1 MTAVGHDGRSAM
13 TQATTPPVA
22 ARTVSLGGHPV
33 TIADDY
39 PTFWARADAGS
50 WEPGTLQTQAGLITA
65 ETLFID
71 LGAWIGPTSLH
82 AAACGA
88 RVIAVEADPAAAAVL
103 RNNIAANPR
112 LAPRISVIER
122 AVAATSAPV
131 TFGARR
137 KPGDS
142 MASMLLA
149 DTAAVTWTSQAVTPA
164 ELAGLIAPG
173 ERPVIK
179 IDLEGAEYGVLPAL
193 GPLVAHPQTA
203 VLVSFHPGILAEA
216 RLGADRLSLE
226 RAALEPFSGWLARSV
241 GNHGLGQAIAVDDL
255 TADPEWG
262 QQDQW
267 LLSRG
272 NPSR

>member
-1 MTAVGHDGRSAM
+1 MTK
-13 TQATTPPVA
+13 ATTPHVA
-22 ARTVSLGGHPV
+22 ARTVRLGGHAV
-33 TIADDY
+33 TTVDDY
-39 PTFWARADAGS
+39 PTFWARADKGS
-50 WEPGTLQTQAGLITA
+50 WEPGTLQTHAGLITR

-103 RNNIAANPR
+103 RTNVAANPL
-112 LAPRISVIER
+112 LAPRITVIER

-149 DTAAVTWTSQAVTPA
+149 DTATLTWTSAAITPA
-164 ELAGLIAPG
+164 EIAGLIAPG

-193 GPLVAHPQTA
+193 EPLLAHPETV
-203 VLVSFHPGILAEA
+203 VLVSFHPGILAET
-216 RLGADRLSLE
+216 RPGADRAAQG
-226 RAALEPFSGWLARSV
+226 RAALRPFSGWLAQAV
-241 GNHGLGQAIAVDDL
+241 GDHGPGRAIAVDDL
-255 TADPEWG
+255 TSSPDWG

-267 LLSRG
+267 LLSRRL
-272 NPSR
+272 SST